1 MLNPVINPDFRIVS
15 LQYRERISDHVWQ
28 CVRSV
33 QVGWQ
38 NSDTDD
44 WVKTWI
50 SLIFGD
56 AAQNIVR
63 ASARSHKYATF
74 CS

>member
-38 NSDTDD
+38 NSDIGD
-44 WVKTWI
+44 WVKKKGCKNVDFFDIW
-50 SLIFGD
+50 
-56 AAQNIVR
+56 
-63 ASARSHKYATF
+63 
-74 CS
+74 